1 MGYKSI
7 RQTVHM
13 SRSGERPD
21 DMAEHEY
28 RLRLEGWSTFRS
40 GIVLRRHEP
49 FVVNFRELAVIVEG
63 IREREHDVAGLWNDL
78 PPIARRAYLFDLI
91 GAEMQSTNSI
101 EGVRSTRKEIS
112 EALEAAIGDGPHKR
126 FSEFAKL
133 FLALGGDDPA
143 RYAMPGALEDIRG
156 IYDRVMAGELASGD
170 EPDGELFRKG
180 SVYID
185 DQATGRRIHAGI
197 TPESEIKVALTQW
210 LALTRN
216 RDVPPLIRAALC
228 HFAFEYIHPF
238 YDGNGRTG
246 RFLFALQLRQH
257 LSVPTAISLSPV
269 ISDGKDRY
277 YKAFEDAQH
286 PLNRLD
292 ASLFA
297 YRMMKFVAEAQ
308 QHIIDDLSEKR
319 HRLVHALNRLDDIQ
333 ARNGWTDDEGNIVA
347 ILIQEELFGVAPH
360 VVTRKQLGEGLRI
373 GRKRVTQA
381 LDGLEA
387 SGVVAHQGVRPARYY
402 LVHETTNVL
411 LQDAG
416 EEES

>member
-1 MGYKSI
+1 MDYKSI

-13 SRSGERPD
+13 SRTNERPEAI
-21 DMAEHEY
+21 AEREY
-28 RLRLEGWSTFRS
+28 RQRIEGWSTFRS
-40 GIVLRRHEP
+40 GIVLRGHEP
-49 FVVNFRELAVIVEG
+49 FVVNFQELAVIVEG
-63 IREREHDVAGLWNDL
+63 VREREHDVAGLWNDL
-78 PPIARRAYLFDLI
+78 PTIARRAYLFDLI

-112 EALEAAIGDGPHKR
+112 EALEAAISDGPHKR

-133 FLALGGDDPA
+133 FLALGDDDPS
-143 RYAMPGALEDIRG
+143 RYAMPETLGDIRG
-156 IYDRVMAGELASGD
+156 IYDRVMAGELAPED
-170 EPDGELFRKG
+170 APDGELFREG
-180 SVYID
+180 AVYID
-185 DQATGRRIHAGI
+185 DQATGRRIHTGI

-210 LALTRN
+210 LALARD

-292 ASLFA
+292 ASLFT
-297 YRMMKFVAEAQ
+297 YRMMKFVSEAQ
-308 QHIIDDLSEKR
+308 KHIIDDLTEKHAALMR
-319 HRLVHALNRLDDIQ
+319 SFVELERLRD
-333 ARNGWTDDEGNIVA
+333 ARSWSDDEGNIVA
-347 ILIQEELFGVAPH
+347 LLVQEELFGIAPH
-360 VVTRKQLGEGLRI
+360 RMSRPQLREALGT
-373 GRKRVTQA
+373 GRNRTNKA
-381 LDGLEA
+381 LDALLEE
-387 SGVVAHQGVRPARYY
+387 GVLNAEGIRPVRYS
-402 LVHETTNVL
+402 L
-411 LQDAG
+411 AG
-416 EEES
+416 DTRAEILGTGGGQ